1 MLLYRIKG
9 KYRPMFLV
17 WGEVLECKHQN
28 HIYASRSSF
37 CSPISPWRHKRHLFV
52 SSVVIDPASFFC
64 VSHQETFLIFLSL
77 SPSYVGSYSFRF
89 TLPHIFSSWLLF
101 QTVSSILLSM
111 CMLMYS
117 SSVWHYYYCN
127 QVKLY
132 SSHKSILPSLYR
144 DGTKR
149 PSEHQ
154 ETVYSIQLLY
164 CPIEG

>member
-37 CSPISPWRHKRHLFV
+37 VFPSPLDDTNVICSSLASSSTLHLFLCLTSRNV
-52 SSVVIDPASFFC
+52 SYIS
-64 VSHQETFLIFLSL
+64 LSL
-77 SPSYVGSYSFRF
+77 PVLCWKSFVSFYSPSYF
-89 TLPHIFSSWLLF
+89 L
-101 QTVSSILLSM
+101 ILVIIPNSKFNTLSM

-149 PSEHQ
+149 PSEQQ
-154 ETVYSIQLLY
+154 ETVYPIQLLY